1 MLISA
6 SLGDVV
12 DVHQP
17 RCASQAGFARQ
28 DRRMSGTDQIFSAL
42 VAEAGQAGE
51 VERAR
56 FEASRGAYFGFNGT
70 YCYVVTDSTL

>member
-1 MLISA
+1 
-6 SLGDVV
+6 
-12 DVHQP
+12 
-17 RCASQAGFARQ
+17 
-28 DRRMSGTDQIFSAL
+28 MSGTDQIFSAL